1 MRWAVIKQ
9 VFRVLDEIV
18 HTDSDSVIEQRQ
30 VQTDVCLVGLF
41 PFQVR
46 IGQGGDS
53 NAVLAVV
60 VVSAIC
66 Q

>member
-1 MRWAVIKQ
+1 MQRAVIKQ

-46 IGQGGDS
+46 IR
-53 NAVLAVV
+53 NV
-60 VVSAIC
+60 
-66 Q
+66 

>member
-1 MRWAVIKQ
+1 MQRAVIKQ

-41 PFQVR
+41 HFKS
-46 IGQGGDS
+46 G
-53 NAVLAVV
+53 LARVV
-60 VVSAIC
+60 IAMPSWPL
-66 Q
+66 